1 MGLQSYRKLCERF
14 NQYIYRDEF
23 ISKNP
28 YEQTAP
34 EGLHGRYFDRCGLK
48 LVPSDI
54 MACGGHSFH
63 RDTCRV
69 TRHLESHLE
78 V

>member
-1 MGLQSYRKLCERF
+1 MGLHPYRKLRARF

-34 EGLHGRYFDRCGLK
+34 EGL
-48 LVPSDI
+48 
-54 MACGGHSFH
+54 
-63 RDTCRV
+63 
-69 TRHLESHLE
+69 
-78 V
+78 